1 MNDVLFPSGMIGNG
15 LMAYAHCSD
24 SKHIALSMS
33 SAGSSL
39 IGRVLELNSSS
50 SVLEGQ
56 MLTADIGMMSY
67 DDGHY
72 KLLGALGSK
81 SFSLDFSNF
90 GAVNAMHENS

>member
-1 MNDVLFPSGMIGNG
+1 MNEVFFPSNMFGNG
-15 LMAYAHCSD
+15 LLAYAHCND
-24 SKHIALSMS
+24 SKHIALSTS
-33 SAGSSL
+33 LAGSSL
-39 IGRVLELNSSS
+39 TGDVLELDSSIS
-50 SVLEGQ
+50 MLEGQ